1 MQPKDIK
8 TVTQFDDY
16 AKGEKSMSD
25 IPKGYKELERVTSV
39 YVSDREIVV
48 TGVPDTDD
56 ETHNCDFMG
65 CSSVSHV
72 IFRAKI

>member
-1 MQPKDIK
+1 
-8 TVTQFDDY
+8 
-16 AKGEKSMSD
+16 MSD

>member
-1 MQPKDIK
+1 
-8 TVTQFDDY
+8 
-16 AKGEKSMSD
+16 MSD

-39 YVSDREIVV
+39 YVSDIEIVV
-48 TGVPDTDD
+48 TGVPDKDD

-72 IFRAKI
+72 IFRSKI

>member
-1 MQPKDIK
+1 MKMRRR
-8 TVTQFDDY
+8 
-16 AKGEKSMSD
+16 EKSMSD

-48 TGVPDTDD
+48 TGVPGTDD

-72 IFRAKI
+72 IFRSKI